1 MAKVPEQTHDG
12 NNNRSK
18 VAAHPS
24 AGATRPAG
32 KTDSCDEAL
41 GNPGRLKPETVTTV
55 DMNANKGAA
64 IKAALIQSQGDGAEL
79 NVTNGDPKK
88 RERNSWGVHHGE
100 EK

>member
-1 MAKVPEQTHDG
+1 MAKVPEQTHSG
-12 NNNRSK
+12 QLNRSK
-18 VAAHPS
+18 IVARPS
-24 AGATRPAG
+24 AGTTSSKTHDETATLR
-32 KTDSCDEAL
+32 S
-41 GNPGRLKPETVTTV
+41 GNLPVAEEVRTV

-88 RERNSWGVHHGE
+88 RERNSWGVHRGE